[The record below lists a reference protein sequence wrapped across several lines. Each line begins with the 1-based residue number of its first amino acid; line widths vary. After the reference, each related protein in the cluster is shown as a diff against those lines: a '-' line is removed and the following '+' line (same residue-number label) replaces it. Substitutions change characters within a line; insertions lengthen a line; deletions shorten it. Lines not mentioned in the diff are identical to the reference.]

1 MAVGAAE
8 GVRER
13 GWARPLGLLA
23 LAVTLTVGQPLI
35 VVVVAFALLTFLAP
49 GGRNLTRI
57 LAAVAFAMVFAG
69 VPQDGFWYVER
80 GWAVLIAGGFVAASL
95 LWPKRSF
102 FVRGFAAV
110 LLGTAF
116 VGVVVLVLRG
126 WNEIEWMI
134 EDRVQQSVSAS
145 LQMLAALS
153 DGEVDAR
160 LRETLAATARMQGV
174 IFPALVA
181 LSSIASLGVAWWLH
195 ARVSAPPVRG
205 LGPLKE
211 FRFPNGLIW
220 LFIVGLGLVL
230 LTQWS
235 TGWGRLGSNLLAFMG
250 ALYVLRGAGVLL
262 FLSGGMG
269 VAMGLLLAVGLLLAT
284 PVLAIAAIGAMLIG
298 VGDSWFDLR
307 RRIQNSAGGGAG

>member
-1 MAVGAAE
+1 MAAE
-8 GVRER
+8 ASEREGGR
-13 GWARPLGLLA
+13 QWVRPLGLLA

-80 GWAVLIAGGFVAASL
+80 GWAVLVAGGFVAASL
-95 LWPKRSF
+95 LWPQRSF
-102 FVRGFAAV
+102 LVRGLMAV
-110 LLGTAF
+110 VLGSAF
-116 VGVVVLVLRG
+116 VGLIVLALRG

-134 EDRVQQSVSAS
+134 ADRVQQSVSAS

-153 DGEVDAR
+153 DGEVDTR

-174 IFPALVA
+174 IFPALIA
-181 LSSIASLGVAWWLH
+181 LSSLASLGVAWWIH
-195 ARVSAPPVRG
+195 ARVSALPMRG
-205 LGPLKE
+205 LGPLRE
-211 FRFPNGLIW
+211 FRFPNEFIW
-220 LFIVGLGLVL
+220 VFIVGLGLVL
-230 LTQWS
+230 LAEWS

-250 ALYVLRGAGVLL
+250 ALYMLRGAGVLL

-269 VAMGLLLAVGLLLAT
+269 VAMGMLLAIGLLLAT
-284 PVLAIAAIGAMLIG
+284 PVLAIGAVGAMLIG

-307 RRIQNSAGGGAG
+307 RRIRESAGGAR